1 MSPHLAAIL
10 SITARHW
17 SVPRLGAQARCTR
30 GERVQL
36 RVVRRPPAE
45 VHEAP
50 RVGRR
55 AGAMR

>member
-17 SVPRLGAQARCTR
+17 SVPRLGAPLRCAR
-30 GERVQL
+30 GDRVPL
-36 RVVRRPPAE
+36 RVVRRPALDARE
-45 VHEAP
+45 VP

-55 AGAMR
+55 TGATR